1 MSRYDQDGFFPPYIP
16 VAERRARADQA
27 VKALRK
33 KNPAIH
39 PVVVSGRKLAETW
52 WGEAWNRNL
61 GRYADFA
68 NRIGRGRSYVR
79 HGAVLDLS
87 IQAGSVN
94 ALVQGSRAKP
104 YQVVVDIDPMDDQSW
119 ESLTQACQGLI
130 PSLPDLIDGRFPK
143 ALATLFQEQGGLFP
157 TPAEIHLECS
167 CPDWASLCKHVSA
180 VLYGVGTRLDENPL
194 LFFQLRQVAVDD
206 LISQAV
212 QEKTE
217 TLLQKARQKSERVL
231 DTNTEDL
238 NTLFGIDL
246 KDEPD

>member
-1 MSRYDQDGFFPPYIP
+1 MSRYDQDDRFPPYVP
-16 VAERRARADQA
+16 VAERRQRAEQA
-27 VKALRK
+27 VKTLRK

-52 WGEAWNRNL
+52 WGAAWNRNL
-61 GRYADFA
+61 ERYADFA

-87 IQAGSVN
+87 IQAGSVD
-94 ALVQGSRAKP
+94 ALVQGSRPKP
-104 YQVVVDIDPMDDQSW
+104 YQVAVDIDPMDDRTW
-119 ESLTQACQGLI
+119 ESLTRVCQGLI
-130 PSLPDLIDGRFPK
+130 TSLPDLIDGRFPK
-143 ALATLFQEQGGLFP
+143 SLATLFQEQGGLFP

-180 VLYGVGTRLDENPL
+180 VLYGIGTRLDEDPL

-212 QEKTE
+212 QEKTD
-217 TLLQKARQKSERVL
+217 TLLQKAQHKSERVL
-231 DTNTEDL
+231 DTNAEDL

-246 KDEPD
+246 KDESD